1 MKISELSKKTGAS
14 IRSIRHYEKKNL
26 ITSTR
31 LDNGYR
37 EFDES
42 SIERIKTIKIYLGL
56 GLTTDQIEEFLNC
69 MDSYPQ
75 YEIEECDE
83 VFDVYEEKLAE
94 INKNMHALSIV
105 KQRLEEQ
112 IKKKEDR
119 ELTRSMRCPASIHH
133 H

>member
-26 ITSTR
+26 ITASR

-42 SIERIKTIKIYLGL
+42 SIERIKSIQIYLGL

-69 MDSYPQ
+69 MDIHPPYDID
-75 YEIEECDE
+75 ELCEE

-94 INKNMHALSIV
+94 INRKINALSVV
-105 KQRLEEQ
+105 KERLEKQ
-112 IKKKEDR
+112 INQKKDIK
-119 ELTRSMRCPASIHH
+119 LVSNGCPITRNSV
-133 H
+133 